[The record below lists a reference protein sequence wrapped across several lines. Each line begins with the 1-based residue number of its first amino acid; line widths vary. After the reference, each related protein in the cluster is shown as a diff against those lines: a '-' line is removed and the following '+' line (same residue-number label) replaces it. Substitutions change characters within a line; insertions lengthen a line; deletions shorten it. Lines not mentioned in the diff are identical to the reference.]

1 MIDEPF
7 PAAFNC
13 RRALGQLVDERK
25 QTPDQNRLAGK
36 HGHTVTTW
44 RLYRPSAL
52 GYGSWRQLAIRLLPA
67 RNLSS
72 ALRDALYNHA
82 YDNVR
87 FIA

>member
-36 HGHTVTTW
+36 MVKQ
-44 RLYRPSAL
+44 LQLSA
-52 GYGSWRQLAIRLLPA
+52 
-67 RNLSS
+67 
-72 ALRDALYNHA
+72 
-82 YDNVR
+82 
-87 FIA
+87 